1 MGRPGFRKALSAP
14 GLLGLVR
21 GRFERVSDP
30 VGNPRIPLP
39 DCLMS
44 ALAVFGMKHSSLLR
58 FEEGVRRAG
67 AARGNLRRPY
77 GVRQVPADTTMR
89 ERLDRVDP
97 SELRG
102 AFKSVLSAL
111 QRGKGL
117 DGFAWL
123 DGHCLLSVDGTGHFS
138 SKSVHCG
145 SCCVKEHKDGTRT
158 HCHQLLGAALVHP
171 DLRAP
176 GGVRPAAGPEPILRG
191 DGATRNDCGRNAAK
205 RLLRDVRREHPHLK
219 LMVAEDGLASNG
231 PHVRLLQELNMRF
244 VPGAKPGGH
253 ADLFE
258 TVNASPMTRT
268 MEAKG
273 ADGTRRRC
281 RFINGVPLNDAN
293 RDLEVNCLEWT
304 ETRPGGK
311 RQRFSW
317 VTDVDV
323 DESNAESLMRAGR
336 ARWRIEDGTFNTP
349 RNQGCGL
356 EHNCGHGHRH
366 LATVLAQ
373 LMTPAFLIDQA
384 QQRCCGLFRAALAKS
399 GRRVRLWE
407 RMRSLFMDYR
417 IDSWEDLCRALAFGF
432 QKPALTPFDTS

>member
-21 GRFERVSDP
+21 SRFERVSDP
-30 VGNPRIPLP
+30 VGNPRSPLP

-89 ERLDRVDP
+89 ERLDGVDP
-97 SELRG
+97 AELRD
-102 AFKSVLSAL
+102 AFKAVLSAL

-123 DGHCLLSVDGTGHFS
+123 DGHCLLSVDGAGHFS

-158 HCHQLLGAALVHP
+158 HCRQLLGAA
-171 DLRAP
+171 
-176 GGVRPAAGPEPILRG
+176 
-191 DGATRNDCGRNAAK
+191 
-205 RLLRDVRREHPHLK
+205 
-219 LMVAEDGLASNG
+219 LASNG

-281 RFINGVPLNDAN
+281 RFINGAPLNDAN
-293 RDLEVNCLEWT
+293 RDLEVNFLEWT
-304 ETRPGGK
+304 GTRPGGK

-336 ARWRIEDGTFNTP
+336 ARWRIENGTFNTP
-349 RNQGCGL
+349 RNQGHGL
-356 EHNCGHGHRH
+356 ERNCGHGHRH
-366 LATVLAQ
+366 LATALAQ
-373 LMTPAFLIDQA
+373 LMTLAFLIDQA

-407 RMRSLFMDYR
+407 RMRSLFMDCR
-417 IDSWEDLCRALAFGF
+417 IDSWEDLCRVLAFGF